1 MKYEN
6 VMPFAG
12 SDTGTLG
19 HSAQT
24 LLSHIAGAD
33 PENNFAETYGRLVRE
48 VQVIVLEATARGA
61 MASRMAST

>member
-1 MKYEN
+1 
-6 VMPFAG
+6 MPFAV

-19 HSAQT
+19 HAAKT

-33 PENNFAETYGRLVRE
+33 PEHNFAETYGRLVRE

-61 MASRMAST
+61 MASRMTTT